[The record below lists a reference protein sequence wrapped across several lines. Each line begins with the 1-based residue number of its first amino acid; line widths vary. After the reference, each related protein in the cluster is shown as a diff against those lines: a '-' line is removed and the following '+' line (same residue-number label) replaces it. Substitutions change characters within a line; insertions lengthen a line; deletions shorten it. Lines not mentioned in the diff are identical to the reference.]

1 MTGLT
6 LVYNFLEF
14 LDHGRFFLKLMVHD
28 RRFTKLRKIPEVK
41 HRFIMCNIIEI
52 TCIEVR

>member
-14 LDHGRFFLKLMVHD
+14 LDQGPVFFINGNTIEDLQD
-28 RRFTKLRKIPEVK
+28 WGKIPEVK
-41 HRFIMCNIIEI
+41 HRFMMCNIIEM
-52 TCIEVR
+52 IEVR

>member
-14 LDHGRFFLKLMVHD
+14 FYQSPVFLINGN
-28 RRFTKLRKIPEVK
+28 T
-41 HRFIMCNIIEI
+41 IEDLQD
-52 TCIEVR
+52 

>member
-14 LDHGRFFLKLMVHD
+14 FYQCLFLLINGNTIED
-28 RRFTKLRKIPEVK
+28 LQDWGEIPEVK
-41 HRFIMCNIIEI
+41 HRFIIFFFFFEKMIY
-52 TCIEVR
+52 

>member
-14 LDHGRFFLKLMVHD
+14 LDQGLFFLINGNIIKDL
-28 RRFTKLRKIPEVK
+28 
-41 HRFIMCNIIEI
+41 HRFIMCNIIEM
-52 TCIEVR
+52 IEVR